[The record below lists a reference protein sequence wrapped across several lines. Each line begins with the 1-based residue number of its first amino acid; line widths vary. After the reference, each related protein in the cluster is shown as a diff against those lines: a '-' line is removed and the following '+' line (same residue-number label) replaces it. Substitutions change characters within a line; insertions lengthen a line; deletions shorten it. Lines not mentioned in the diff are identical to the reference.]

1 MAQADTQEDR
11 QSERSQALHHTDRL
25 THSHTGTAEPHTG
38 TAAQALQAD
47 QATALQAH
55 QADQATALQAHQAE
69 ATVAEEAVT
78 AVAEAEAE
86 VHHQAEDNRNKKVK
100 RI

>member
-55 QADQATALQAHQAE
+55 QAE